1 MINGMM
7 DKCLRQTA
15 CSVNGYDEELV
26 RKLLEHVKVIN
37 EDKINIQFKS
47 GIVMEQRISICK

>member
-1 MINGMM
+1 M

-26 RKLLEHVKVIN
+26 RKLLERVDVVN
-37 EDKINIQFKS
+37 EDKIKVQFKS
-47 GIVMEQRISICK
+47 GIVMVQRISMC